1 MTAPA
6 PTGAQP
12 PGCSAAS
19 ASRIAGAAGLTFGVL
34 SLIGIASIGHF
45 PKSTQAGSAF
55 VSFITDHRSSILT
68 TNVLLSL
75 ANGALLIF
83 FAYLRTLLSAGGR
96 SSTLPLLAFGASV
109 LFCALGAAGA
119 MLPASLAYYGTA
131 GIDPTLVRL
140 LVTAYFA
147 TNAFSALPVALAV
160 GAVGLSSARGGILP
174 RWFALASIVVALPQL
189 GATLT
194 LLGAGDFFS
203 PEGDYGTAVLFGS
216 LTIWALA
223 ASVLLLARAGRQRR
237 VAAALSD

>member
-1 MTAPA
+1 MTAVA
-6 PTGAQP
+6 ATGAQP
-12 PGCSAAS
+12 PGYSAVS

-45 PKSTQAGSAF
+45 PKSTQPGTEF
-55 VSFITDHRSSILT
+55 VSFLADRRSSILT

-75 ANGALLIF
+75 ANGALLVF

-96 SSTLPLLAFGASV
+96 SSTLPMLAFGASV
-109 LFCALGAAGA
+109 LFCALGATAA
-119 MLPASLAYYGTA
+119 ALPASLAFYGTA

-140 LVTAYFA
+140 LISVYFA

-160 GAVGLSSARGGILP
+160 GAVGLSSARGAILP
-174 RWFALASIVVALPQL
+174 RWFALASIVAAVLQL

-194 LLGAGDFFS
+194 LLGGGDFFS

-216 LTIWALA
+216 FTIWALA
-223 ASVLLLARAGRQRR
+223 ASVLLLTRAGRHRGI
-237 VAAALSD
+237 AAALRD